1 MWPATIFP
9 QRPTPV
15 LSVPLLHSE
24 VMIFKNSPH
33 AQRFCDDMYSAP
45 NIVSRRGHDMTALQ
59 HATLKFIGPRTDE
72 ITHMIQWAENITMG
86 QESYLYGE
94 GLWGFKGPWQPENR
108 YNYGQLRYSYFK
120 VTTDIMIRQ
129 CEWDGVEGGRLR
141 ILNEAEL
148 FRDWQVGPLMLGGDF
163 IVHTKYFLVEDFE
176 ALLNESTVN
185 KLFTKTLEAS
195 FKVAEE
201 NGYNL
206 NTTFAK
212 SRIPVPQVNASAER
226 TRKKRKS
233 EAPASASEPVAK
245 NGRR

>member
-94 GLWGFKGPWQPENR
+94 GLWGFKGPWQPETNNNYDQFKSGMRNR
-108 YNYGQLRYSYFK
+108 YTYYK
-120 VTTDIMIRQ
+120 VTTDIIIRQ

-148 FRDWQVGPLMLGGDF
+148 LRDWTVGPLMLGGDF
-163 IVHTKYFLVEDFE
+163 IVHTKYFQINDN
-176 ALLNESTVN
+176 ANILLHASRVNE
-185 KLFTKTLEAS
+185 LFTRTSKES
-195 FKVAEE
+195 FKVAEA
-201 NGYNL
+201 NGYNI

-212 SRIPVPQVNASAER
+212 SWMYALR
-226 TRKKRKS
+226 
-233 EAPASASEPVAK
+233 
-245 NGRR
+245 